1 MSKPKTVPVA
11 EAADGSEHTRD
22 RRSGDGNQPNEPLS
36 GSKKV
41 KNRNH
46 SRHNNGEG

>member
-1 MSKPKTVPVA
+1 MSKPRVQSPVA
-11 EAADGSEHTRD
+11 RPWETGPDREHNNRT
-22 RRSGDGNQPNEPLS
+22 PNEPLS

-46 SRHNNGEG
+46 TRHNNGEG

>member
-1 MSKPKTVPVA
+1 MSKPKSQPVP
-11 EAADGSEHTRD
+11 EANPQQERD
-22 RRSGDGNQPNEPLS
+22 ERSPGHRGGQEPLS

-46 SRHNNGEG
+46 VSHHNPQG

>member
-1 MSKPKTVPVA
+1 MSKPKTQPVPQP
-11 EAADGSEHTRD
+11 GEHNAHDLD
-22 RRSGDGNQPNEPLS
+22 RGHQPNEPLS

-46 SRHNNGEG
+46 VSHHNPQG

>member
-1 MSKPKTVPVA
+1 MSKPKVQSVGSGVP
-11 EAADGSEHTRD
+11 EGQG
-22 RRSGDGNQPNEPLS
+22 RRERSQGQPNEPLS

-46 SRHNNGEG
+46 VSHHNPQG

>member
-1 MSKPKTVPVA
+1 MSKPKAVPVP
-11 EAADGSEHTRD
+11 EAQNSQRHHNRD
-22 RRSGDGNQPNEPLS
+22 TSAMQEPLS

-46 SRHNNGEG
+46 VDHLNKQG

>member
-1 MSKPKTVPVA
+1 MSKPKSQSVPQPGQGRM
-11 EAADGSEHTRD
+11 DGEERG
-22 RRSGDGNQPNEPLS
+22 RMPNKPLS

-46 SRHNNGEG
+46 SRQNHSSEG

>member
-1 MSKPKTVPVA
+1 MSKPRAQSVA
-11 EAADGSEHTRD
+11 RPGENGSGRESRDDGSPAM
-22 RRSGDGNQPNEPLS
+22 SEPLS

-46 SRHNNGEG
+46 TRHNNGEG

>member
-1 MSKPKTVPVA
+1 MGKPRAVPVP
-11 EAADGSEHTRD
+11 EAQTSQGGKEKRD
-22 RRSGDGNQPNEPLS
+22 HASGPAPLS

-46 SRHNNGEG
+46 VDHNNPEG

>member
-1 MSKPKTVPVA
+1 MPKTNMQPLNPP
-11 EAADGSEHTRD
+11 EGQDHQEQHT
-22 RRSGDGNQPNEPLS
+22 SGGQPEPLS

-46 SRHNNGEG
+46 SRANHTGRNT

>member
-1 MSKPKTVPVA
+1 MSKPKAVPVP
-11 EAADGSEHTRD
+11 EAQDNKSRRND
-22 RRSGDGNQPNEPLS
+22 DRSGGMQEPLS

-46 SRHNNGEG
+46 VDHLNPQG

>member
-1 MSKPKTVPVA
+1 MSKPKSQPVPQSG
-11 EAADGSEHTRD
+11 ESSGGEDE
-22 RRSGDGNQPNEPLS
+22 RSRTPNEPLS